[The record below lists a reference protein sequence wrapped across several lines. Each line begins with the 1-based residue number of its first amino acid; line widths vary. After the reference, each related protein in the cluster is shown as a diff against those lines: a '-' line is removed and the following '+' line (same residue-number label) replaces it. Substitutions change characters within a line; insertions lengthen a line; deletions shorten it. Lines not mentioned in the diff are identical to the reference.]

1 MKRKISILLVLT
13 MILTF
18 IPFSSFAQQNFDK
31 QLKEAIVK
39 SKKLF
44 NIGSEYDKFD
54 HYINSYDENTV
65 FYLNW
70 SDSKGKLGNI
80 DVSITVDGTVLSY
93 GKWKPYFGD
102 DAPKLP
108 KVSKEEGLKI
118 AKDFIKKVSPEFA
131 NNIQYVDNNEILNP
145 NSDSYYYYF
154 VRTINDI
161 PYSENSIDISVD
173 NITGEVKNY
182 YTNWDM
188 NIAFLDAKDMISAE
202 KAKELYK
209 EKIGLKLLI
218 KSSYNFD
225 LDGQKENKYLAYGPL
240 DTNLGINAKNGE
252 VTFYSNYYRAYDKAE
267 GAKGVEEAELNPDE
281 QEAVDSISGLISKE
295 EAEKVGRELL
305 KIDSEYKIEYISL
318 HKNWRNKNDY
328 TWNISFIKKVD
339 SKDFY
344 ASIGIDAKTKELVQ
358 FDKFGYVD
366 PSKKVQY
373 KEAEALKI
381 AKEYITKMNPDKVNL
396 IEYKKNY
403 NYYIPVEEE
412 QTEYRFE
419 FVRKEKDAYVVNDC
433 IEVSVDTRD
442 GSINEYRIS
451 WGKDKLPSQEKVIAI
466 DKAYDILFNEIGMEL
481 KYINPDRYDG
491 NYSTEKKE
499 AILVYGLKNEKP
511 ANIDANTATIL
522 DYQGKPFKEPTL
534 VSYSDI
540 DKSYA
545 KEKINILAQYGIALP
560 GDEFKP
566 SDKMVQSDFLY
577 LLAKANGSY
586 FELDDSKDTIY
597 NYLINMGI
605 VKEDEKAP
613 EKIITKEEAI
623 KYIIRA
629 LKYDKVADLNEI
641 YKELFKDTKDINP
654 ELKGYVSIAYGLK
667 IVEGNNGYLNPK
679 AELKREDGVNMIF
692 NYLFN
697 N

>member
-1 MKRKISILLVLT
+1 
-13 MILTF
+13 MILTL

-31 QLKEAIVK
+31 QLKEAIIK

-44 NIGSEYDKFD
+44 NIGSEYDKFE
-54 HYINSYDENTV
+54 HNINSYDGNTV

-80 DVSITVDGTVLSY
+80 DVSLTLDGTVLSY

-102 DAPKLP
+102 DKPKLP
-108 KVSKEEGLKI
+108 KVSKEEGLKL
-118 AKDFIKKVSPEFA
+118 AKDFIKKVSPKFA
-131 NNIQYVDNNEILNP
+131 NNIQYVDNNETLNP

-154 VRTINDI
+154 VRTVNGI

-173 NITGEVKNY
+173 NTTGEVKNY

-188 NIAFLDAKDMISAE
+188 NVAFPNAKDMISKE

-209 EKIGLKLLI
+209 DKIGLKLLI

-225 LDGQKENKYLAYGPL
+225 LDGQKPNIYLIYGPL
-240 DTNLGINAKNGE
+240 DTDLGINAKNGE
-252 VTFYSNYYRAYDKAE
+252 IAFFRNDFRAYDKACGGK
-267 GAKGVEEAELNPDE
+267 GAEEAELNPDE
-281 QEAVDSISGLISKE
+281 QEAVDSIAGLISKE

-318 HKNWRNKNDY
+318 HKNWRSKDNY
-328 TWNISFIKKVD
+328 TWNMSFVKKVD
-339 SKDFY
+339 SKEFY
-344 ASIGIDAKTKELVQ
+344 ASIDIDAKTKELVQ
-358 FDKFGYVD
+358 FNKYGYVD
-366 PSKKVQY
+366 PNKKVQY
-373 KEAEALKI
+373 KEDEALKI
-381 AKEYITKMNPDKVNL
+381 AKEYISKMNPDKVNL

-403 NYYIPVEEE
+403 NYYRPVEEE

-419 FVRKEKDAYVVNDC
+419 FVRKEKDAYVINNG

-451 WGKDKLPSQEKVIAI
+451 WGEDKLPFQDKVIPI
-466 DKAYDILFNEIGMEL
+466 DKAYDILFNDIGMEL
-481 KYINPDRYDG
+481 KYINPNGYDG
-491 NYSTEKKE
+491 KYSTEKKE
-499 AILVYGLKNEKP
+499 AVLVYGLKNEKP
-511 ANIDANTATIL
+511 ANIDANTGTIL
-522 DYQGKPFKEPTL
+522 DCQGKPFKLPT
-534 VSYSDI
+534 VISYSDI

-560 GDEFKP
+560 GNEFKP

-597 NYLINMGI
+597 NYLINIGI
-605 VKEDEKAP
+605 VKENEKAP

-629 LKYDKVADLNEI
+629 LKYDKIADLTEI
-641 YKELFKDTKDINP
+641 YTELFKDTKDISP

-667 IVEGNNGYLNPK
+667 IVEGNNGYFKPK
-679 AELKREDGVNMIF
+679 TELKREDGASMIF